1 MKPIPASKSLTITLK
16 CFFKALTLKTLLNHL
31 YASWSAIAV
40 NSKHDL

>member
-16 CFFKALTLKTLLNHL
+16 CFFKALKLKTLNHL
-31 YASWSAIAV
+31 YASWSATAV